1 MNNQEKNIDD
11 KTIYSDNDKN
21 KSNEQKK
28 EDKKRDKDE
37 KGMDYIPPTPEPATD
52 SSRRHDDPI
61 RDHNP
66 SVL

>member
-1 MNNQEKNIDD
+1 MNNQGKNIDD
-11 KTIYSDNDKN
+11 KTIYSDKEKD

-28 EDKKRDKDE
+28 EDQKHDKDE
-37 KGMDYIPPTPEPATD
+37 KGIDYIPPTPEPATD